1 MNDYDIG
8 RKTTNTKKRF
18 EKSKKRSETWVDR
31 QLELLSDQKA
41 VLPVGVYSDPY
52 LQKFHLEWVA
62 EKVKNDRIVGLCL
75 NCETRPDINEKC
87 LELIKFYADKL
98 ADHKLPIYCLDLHTP
113 RDILNGLRAGI
124 TGFGGH
130 YALMQ
135 AQNHCALILPNTV
148 HRSREM
154 SLIDMRDK
162 ESLRLNTGECY
173 ISYITYIISFQTVSN
188 SHKEP
193 ITVDS
198 SVKLSVGY
206 IAHLCKV
213 GEILETILLT
223 QHNLDQMEK
232 FVDFVQAEDD
242 LDAIEKLLSSN

>member
-1 MNDYDIG
+1 M
-8 RKTTNTKKRF
+8 
-18 EKSKKRSETWVDR
+18 
-31 QLELLSDQKA
+31 
-41 VLPVGVYSDPY
+41 PVGVYSDPY
-52 LQKFHLEWVA
+52 LQKFHLEWVS
-62 EKVKNDRIVGLCL
+62 EKVKDDKVVALCL
-75 NCETRPDINEKC
+75 NGETRPDINDKS
-87 LELIKFYADKL
+87 LKLIKFYADKL
-98 ADHKLPIYCLDLHTP
+98 ADHKLPIYCLDLHKP
-113 RDILNGLRAGI
+113 RDIVNGLRAGI

-135 AQNHCALILPNTV
+135 AQNHFALILPNAL

-162 ESLRLNTGECY
+162 ASLRLNTGECY
-173 ISYITYIISFQTVSN
+173 ISYISYINCFQTVSN
-188 SHKEP
+188 SLKEP

-242 LDAIEKLLSSN
+242 LDAIEKLLSNE